1 MSALR
6 ARSHGDFSAKK
17 QLLNSLNRSVES
29 PRRSGPS
36 SLSPIAP
43 NYFIPEWLSTS
54 NFHICLRFL
63 GYVYT
68 ASGLSN
74 YDGLKQ
80 RLPAG
85 LFGPFQTDA
94 KFPRAE

>member
-1 MSALR
+1 
-6 ARSHGDFSAKK
+6 
-17 QLLNSLNRSVES
+17 
-29 PRRSGPS
+29 
-36 SLSPIAP
+36 LSPIAP

-94 KFPRAE
+94 KFPRAEDREIADLRFPKFDTRA